1 MSDQSEQSESAV
13 RYQQVKK
20 VTLIGA
26 LVNAFLAASKIIL
39 GYIGQS
45 QALVADGVHSLAD
58 LVSDIIVVYAAKHGS
73 RQADED
79 HPYGHGRIETVVE
92 VLLGF
97 LLIAVALGITIDAV
111 SRINTPDLLLSP
123 TWFALVAALI
133 SIFANEVLFQY
144 TFTVGKKVKSNLLI
158 ANAWH
163 HRTDAISS
171 VIALIGIAGAMLGFP
186 LLDAVAAIGV
196 SLLISKVGW
205 DISYRAF
212 KELID
217 TALEAEKVEKIKALI
232 LSVDGVK
239 AVHSLRTRSMG
250 TYALVDVHI
259 LVVNS
264 RISVSEGHQISESV
278 MYRLLKGI
286 DEVSDVT
293 VHIDPE
299 DDETCA
305 PCRYLPLRKD
315 FQIYLNSVFENN
327 SYYDR
332 VTKSTLHYLNGKI
345 IVELVLPVSILDEN
359 ITASDIF
366 SSFKDFED
374 PKSYIAEINILF
386 GL

>member
-1 MSDQSEQSESAV
+1 LSEQSPLSEAEI

-26 LVNAFLAASKIIL
+26 VVNGFLAFGKILL
-39 GYIGQS
+39 GNIGQS
-45 QALVADGVHSLAD
+45 QALIADGVHSLAD
-58 LVSDIIVVYAAKHGS
+58 LVSDIIVVFAAKHGS

-92 VLLGF
+92 VLLG
-97 LLIAVALGITIDAV
+97 LMLIGVALGITIDSVA
-111 SRINTPDLLLSP
+111 RINNPDQLFSP
-123 TWFALVAALI
+123 TWFALLAAI
-133 SIFANEVLFQY
+133 VSIFANEALFQY
-144 TFTVGKKVKSNLLI
+144 SNFAGKKFKSNLLI

-171 VIALIGIAGAMLGFP
+171 IIALIGIAGAMLGFP

-217 TALEAEKVEKIKALI
+217 TALDAEKVEDIKSVI
-232 LSVDGVK
+232 MSVDGVK

-250 TYALVDVHI
+250 AYALVDVHI

-264 RISVSEGHQISESV
+264 RISVSEGHQISETV
-278 MYRLLKGI
+278 LYRLLKEI

-299 DDETCA
+299 DDEESA
-305 PCRYLPLRKD
+305 PNKHLPLRKD
-315 FQIYLNSVFENN
+315 VEAYLDTVFEKNI
-327 SYYDR
+327 YYHQ
-332 VTKSTLHYLNGKI
+332 VEKSTLHYLNGKI
-345 IVELVLPVSILDEN
+345 CIELVLPLSILNERESADK
-359 ITASDIF
+359 IAD
-366 SSFKDFED
+366 SFKKFED
-374 PKSYIAEINILF
+374 PKDYIADVEIQF
-386 GL
+386 RS